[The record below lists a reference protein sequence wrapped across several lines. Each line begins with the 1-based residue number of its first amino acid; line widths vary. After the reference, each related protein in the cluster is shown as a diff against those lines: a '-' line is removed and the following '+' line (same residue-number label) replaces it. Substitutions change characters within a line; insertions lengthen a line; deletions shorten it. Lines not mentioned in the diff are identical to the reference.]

1 MKFSNLAE
9 LVKDNMQYTI
19 ISNIIWETYEKRL
32 SRKDVFDLLKFNAS
46 VNLKRILLME
56 GVLRPGTVIAIGDCY
71 ERFATAQNARKITDN
86 SATTPERVSA
96 FQRTEASL

>member
-9 LVKDNMQYTI
+9 LVKDNLQYTI

-32 SRKDVFDLLKFNAS
+32 CRKAVFDMLKFNAS

-56 GVLRPGTVIAIGDCY
+56 GVIRPGTVIAIGDCY
-71 ERFATAQNARKITDN
+71 ERSLENQNEKLAEGK
-86 SATTPERVSA
+86 SASSSSIPKY
-96 FQRTEASL
+96 ASSEFSL